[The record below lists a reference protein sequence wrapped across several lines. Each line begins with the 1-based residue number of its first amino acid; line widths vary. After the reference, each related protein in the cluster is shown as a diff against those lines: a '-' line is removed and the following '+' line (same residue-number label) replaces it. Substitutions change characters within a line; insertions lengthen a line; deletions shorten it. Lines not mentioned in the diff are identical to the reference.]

1 MTGKIILGV
10 VVVGLLVG
18 ATYAFVIPAV
28 RDFQASRNATSSSVS
43 VVDRVKGLLG
53 ENPAPAEPELP
64 IAPIEV
70 IHLPDTTSSASQP
83 DDFSIF
89 DATSTIVIKTP
100 VVPTTTRP
108 VVSSPIQ
115 LPGNPVAAPSLPNP
129 EPAPEPITPP
139 FGFTLAQLSPYYG
152 KVHISGF
159 NMSQDYNT
167 QSTFS
172 LGGDGS
178 IEKAIDIRGWKLRGN
193 KGADLVVPGAV
204 ADYNPVSSPVT
215 GALSVGPGMNVQFWS
230 GRSPIDLNFR
240 LNKCTG
246 YFNRVDPSTGINLF
260 DPELPRDCPVPFEYE
275 GLVRFS
281 GVCQDFIRSL
291 SSCYIPTPEEI
302 NSVAI
307 YDNGGCSALAQK
319 VGYYNCYAQYH
330 GIPEFF
336 SNEWRIWLNRGF
348 TFDPIHDQLLLLDT
362 KNLLVDRLVY

>member
-1 MTGKIILGV
+1 MIGKIILSV

-18 ATYAFVIPAV
+18 ATYAFVVPAV
-28 RDFQASRNATSSSVS
+28 RDFQANRTPTSTVS
-43 VVDRVKGLLG
+43 VVDRVKGILG
-53 ENPAPAEPELP
+53 GDQPVENPELP

-70 IHLPDTTSSASQP
+70 IRILDTTSSSPSP

-89 DATSTIVIKTP
+89 DVTSTIVIKTP
-100 VVPTTTRP
+100 PTSTKP
-108 VVSSPIQ
+108 VVSAPIQ
-115 LPGNPVAAPSLPNP
+115 LPGNPIATPSLPNP

-139 FGFTLAQLSPYYG
+139 YGFTLAQLSPYYG

-159 NMSQDYNT
+159 NMSQDNNV
-167 QSTFS
+167 QNSFS

-178 IEKAIDIRGWKLRGN
+178 IEKPIDIRGWKLRGN

-204 ADYNPVSSPVT
+204 ADYNPVSVPTT
-215 GALSVGPGMNVQFWS
+215 GALLINADTNVQFWS

-240 LNKCTG
+240 FNKCTG
-246 YFNRVDPSTGINLF
+246 YFNKTDSSTGLSMF
-260 DPELPRDCPVPFEYE
+260 DPELPRECPIPFEYE
-275 GLVRFS
+275 ALVRFS

-302 NSVAI
+302 NSVGI

-319 VGYYNCYAQYH
+319 VGYFNCYAQYH

-348 TFDPIHDQLLLLDT
+348 TFDPIHDQLLLLDN